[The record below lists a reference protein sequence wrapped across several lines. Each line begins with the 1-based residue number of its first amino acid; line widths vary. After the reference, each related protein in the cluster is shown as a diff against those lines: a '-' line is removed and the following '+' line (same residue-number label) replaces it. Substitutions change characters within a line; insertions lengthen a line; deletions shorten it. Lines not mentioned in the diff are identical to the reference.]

1 MAGLQIAYICPDD
14 RLFHAIGAKL
24 VIRACSAAV
33 DATCFQGIGI
43 CDDER

>member
-1 MAGLQIAYICPDD
+1 MAGLQITYICLDD

-24 VIRACSAAV
+24 VIRDYTSAV
-33 DATCFQGIGI
+33 GATCFQGIAI